1 MKQKEKEREE
11 IIEPEEEPGTILI
24 PDPEQEPERKPEKT
38 GA

>member
-11 IIEPEEEPGTILI
+11 IIEPEEAPGTILL
-24 PDPEQEPERKPEKT
+24 PEPEREPEKEPERV

>member
-11 IIEPEEEPGTILI
+11 TIEPEEEPGTILL
-24 PDPEQEPERKPEKT
+24 PEPEREPEKKPEKV